1 MKHIIDGKLL
11 DMSDEQ
17 IAEHTKAQA
26 DANKSEVSQKNKQD
40 AKDVIKASGNTKLLG
55 LGLSQAEATALTG
68 YTPE

>member
-26 DANKSEVSQKNKQD
+26 DANKSEVSQKNKQEAKID
-40 AKDVIKASGNTKLLG
+40 AKASGNTKLLG
-55 LGLSQAEATALTG
+55 LGCHKQKLQH
-68 YTPE
+68 